1 MNPWLSHNPVK
12 VLHHSCL
19 QFKMIGWK
27 LYLDV
32 VTISESSKLLL
43 AGGVPHV
50 EADGASVGVEHE
62 RVHLQWEQILQYCSS
77 FKKIY
82 VLHYLHSQCGHVLLL
97 ELSRQMP
104 LDEGSL
110 AGAAVTH
117 QHQFEGGHVLSRRR
131 HCCSVLRVIYLK
143 SEKT

>member
-50 EADGASVGVEHE
+50 EADGAPVGVEHE
-62 RVHLQWEQILQYCSS
+62 RVHLQQQEHQIIQIIDY
-77 FKKIY
+77 
-82 VLHYLHSQCGHVLLL
+82 
-97 ELSRQMP
+97 R
-104 LDEGSL
+104 
-110 AGAAVTH
+110 
-117 QHQFEGGHVLSRRR
+117 
-131 HCCSVLRVIYLK
+131 
-143 SEKT
+143 

>member
-32 VTISESSKLLL
+32 VTISESSELLL

-62 RVHLQWEQILQYCSS
+62 RVHLQQQEHQIIQIIDY
-77 FKKIY
+77 
-82 VLHYLHSQCGHVLLL
+82 
-97 ELSRQMP
+97 R
-104 LDEGSL
+104 
-110 AGAAVTH
+110 
-117 QHQFEGGHVLSRRR
+117 
-131 HCCSVLRVIYLK
+131 
-143 SEKT
+143 

>member
-32 VTISESSKLLL
+32 VTISESSELLL

-62 RVHLQWEQILQYCSS
+62 GVHLQQQEHQIIQIIDY
-77 FKKIY
+77 
-82 VLHYLHSQCGHVLLL
+82 
-97 ELSRQMP
+97 R
-104 LDEGSL
+104 
-110 AGAAVTH
+110 
-117 QHQFEGGHVLSRRR
+117 
-131 HCCSVLRVIYLK
+131 
-143 SEKT
+143 